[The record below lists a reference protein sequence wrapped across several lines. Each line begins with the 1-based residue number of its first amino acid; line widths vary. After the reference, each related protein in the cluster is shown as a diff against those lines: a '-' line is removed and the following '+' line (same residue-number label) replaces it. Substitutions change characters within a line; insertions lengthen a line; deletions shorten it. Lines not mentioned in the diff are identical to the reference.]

1 MGNVNRKIN
10 RKLLELRDDLVN
22 YFSVVD
28 NVYIV
33 PHKNMD
39 FDAIGAA
46 AAMAELALQNNKQTF
61 IITDD
66 SEELMEVN
74 LKKIYNKLKL
84 RYNFITTCELGIH
97 RIDKDRELV
106 MIVDVNRSF
115 LIPIHDMLPTF
126 SNIVILDHHK
136 TDKYTV
142 DASSSFIESDMSS
155 ACEIA
160 YNVLKKFKIKPDAEL
175 AMCLY
180 AGIYLDT
187 RRLGRLNEYICL
199 TVAQLL
205 RLGASHEETKKLFV
219 KTDFSLDREEKRL
232 INDLLD
238 NTIITNKKFAVSLNN
253 LAHNLLYTREVLS
266 KTADELIENYDVEAS
281 FVMGFIDRKEL
292 GEGHNNIVH
301 ISSRSSSFDV
311 SVIMRMMGG
320 GGRCDAAAAD
330 FIVNDIRRIKNI
342 LLRILEQYSNS
353 NEATQEEMKKLVLLP
368 PGIKKI

>member
-1 MGNVNRKIN
+1 MGNVNKRIN
-10 RKLLELRDDLVN
+10 RKLLGLRDELIS
-22 YFSVVD
+22 YFNIVE

-61 IITDD
+61 IVTDD
-66 SEELMEVN
+66 VEELMEVN
-74 LKKIYNKLKL
+74 LKKIYNKLKT
-84 RYNFITTCELGIH
+84 RYKFITTCELGIY
-97 RIDKDRELV
+97 RIDSFKELV
-106 MIVDVNRSF
+106 IIVDVNRSF
-115 LIPIHDMLPTF
+115 LIPIHDLLPSFT
-126 SNIVILDHHK
+126 NITILDHHK

-142 DASSSFIESDMSS
+142 AATTSFIEPEMSS

-160 YNVLKKFKIKPDAEL
+160 YNVLKKFKIKPDPEL

-187 RRLGRLNEYICL
+187 RRLGKLNEYICL

-219 KTDFSLDREEKRL
+219 KADFESDREEKRL

-238 NTIITNKKFAVSLNN
+238 NTIITNNKFAITLNN
-253 LAHNLLYTREVLS
+253 VAPNLLYSREVLS

-281 FVMGFIDRKEL
+281 FVIGFIDRLEL
-292 GEGHNNIVH
+292 GEGHSNIVH
-301 ISSRSSSFDV
+301 ISSRSSSYDV
-311 SVIMRMMGG
+311 SIIMRMMGG
-320 GGRCDAAAAD
+320 GGRADAAAAD
-330 FIVNDIRRIKNI
+330 FIIKDIRRIRNV
-342 LLRILEQYSNS
+342 LLKILEQYSNS
-353 NEATQEEMKKLVLLP
+353 NEEKQEEMKKLVLLP
-368 PGIKKI
+368 PGIKKL